1 MEKIYAFLG
10 RISAKMKGNRFTN
23 WLRSV
28 ILKIGL
34 FDLIKKLI
42 VSMSCIFPTK
52 EMKQKAINE
61 RQFFSE
67 HARELKEAYDSLED
81 ERSRAVF
88 ENILKFRAT
97 GKGKFLKK
105 SCNKV
110 TWKNQYLVPELEF
123 SDSEVIVDCGAFIGD
138 TAEIFYKEI
147 PGCRVISLEP
157 DENNFESLQKL
168 GLPGLKCIKAGAWSE
183 DTTLSFDDNGRSDSG
198 KVSDSGST
206 KIEVKAL
213 NNLPECRSATYI
225 KMDIEGAE
233 LAALKGAEKII
244 RENRP
249 KLAVCLYHNPQD
261 LFEIPLYIKELDPDY
276 KLFVY
281 HHSVFGHTETVLYA
295 V

>member
-1 MEKIYAFLG
+1 MEKLYAFLG

-28 ILKIGL
+28 IVKIGL
-34 FDLIKKLI
+34 FDLIRELVI
-42 VSMSCIFPTK
+42 GMPARPTE
-52 EMKQKAINE
+52 EMKQRAINE
-61 RQFFSE
+61 RRLFSE
-67 HARELKEAYDSLED
+67 HARELKEVYDSLED
-81 ERSRAVF
+81 ERSKTVF

-138 TAEIFYKEI
+138 TAELFYKEI

-168 GLPGLKCIKAGAWSE
+168 ELPGLKCIKAGAWSE

-213 NNLPECRSATYI
+213 DNLPECRSATYI

-261 LFEIPLYIKELDPDY
+261 LFEIPLYIKELNPDY

-281 HHSVFGHTETVLYA
+281 HHNVFGHTETVLYA